1 MYVQD
6 VLRFDQSGKEAELIV
21 SDGAYE
27 VLRYAYPIDA
37 VKTGM
42 TVSGLS
48 GFSCTNMVRA
58 AEQRCAVSKLPSY
71 FAYNLTGKLISK
83 QEGIVQVN
91 NLKISLDAHIPN
103 DLSNGEYISFDVLRL
118 DLD

>member
-6 VLRFDQSGKEAELIV
+6 VLRFDKSGKEAELIV
-21 SDGAYE
+21 SDGACE
-27 VLRYAYPIDA
+27 VLCYSYPIDA

-58 AEQRCAVSKLPSY
+58 LNSAAPFQNCRHIL
-71 FAYNLTGKLISK
+71 LIT
-83 QEGIVQVN
+83 
-91 NLKISLDAHIPN
+91 
-103 DLSNGEYISFDVLRL
+103 
-118 DLD
+118 

>member
-6 VLRFDQSGKEAELIV
+6 VLRFDKSEKEAELIV
-21 SDGAYE
+21 SDGTYE
-27 VLRYAYPIDA
+27 VLCYAHPIDA

-48 GFSCTNMVRA
+48 GFSCTNVVRA

-71 FAYNLTGKLISK
+71 FAYSITGKLISK
-83 QEGIVQVN
+83 QEGIVQIN
-91 NLKISLDAHIPN
+91 NLKINVDAHIPN